1 MRIRYLWNLKMKV
14 GLIRVDGKF
23 PNLALMKLSSWHK
36 KRGDDVVL
44 IDFSDM
50 DLDRIYASNVFI
62 GGPGYDLKAKLPD
75 EIEHCKPDYDLFAT
89 DFSIGFTSRGC
100 IRNCKFCI
108 VRAKE
113 GHIREH
119 ADLEE
124 FVDDRY
130 EKVILM
136 DNSFLASPKWKEKL
150 QKIIDKKWKVN
161 FSQGLDLRLVNDE
174 NAQVLSK
181 VKSYDWRF
189 KKRRLHFAWDSMK
202 DEKKIIEGL
211 DIILKYIP
219 PHQIMV
225 YVLIGFDTTLE
236 QDLYRINKLI
246 KIGVKPFV
254 MRYNNKRDPILRHLS
269 RWINQ
274 RFYEVCSWDEYLAKK
289 MLKRTQ
295 RQ

>member
-150 QKIIDKKWKVN
+150 QKIIDKKWKV
-161 FSQGLDLRLVNDE
+161 SE
-174 NAQVLSK
+174 NK
-181 VKSYDWRF
+181 PHY
-189 KKRRLHFAWDSMK
+189 
-202 DEKKIIEGL
+202 II
-211 DIILKYIP
+211 I
-219 PHQIMV
+219 
-225 YVLIGFDTTLE
+225 T
-236 QDLYRINKLI
+236 
-246 KIGVKPFV
+246 
-254 MRYNNKRDPILRHLS
+254 
-269 RWINQ
+269 
-274 RFYEVCSWDEYLAKK
+274 DEYLGTPKYRNRAHRILQIARNHGIKTKVVDVETDTGITVKGYGGLICFTKK
-289 MLKRTQ
+289 R
-295 RQ
+295 